1 MNKQQKII
9 LFSGIGVV
17 AIIVALIV
25 YVIMTPQET
34 EPEQKEVPLLDA
46 TEQRDSLQNAYDQLE
61 LTNQFEQ
68 LEAQVEQFEGQEKY
82 LKDDKIVKEYN
93 DAKERINKLLGE
105 LNSEKS
111 SNKQN
116 REKIKQL
123 EAEIATLK
131 DIVRHYL
138 QEMERLSNE
147 NAELRTQL
155 QQSASRNEELTTQ
168 VQQTASRNEQLT
180 NQVRVASKLNITA
193 LNLTAYN
200 KKGKTEKNITK
211 ARQLGVSFSVAPNNT
226 ASAGM
231 KTFAVRVLTP
241 EGTLLGGQGSVSF
254 DGQQV
259 AVSAVKQAEYDNGEL
274 RMMIYVNV
282 TATPTPGDYTVDVFC
297 DGHRLGSRRFTMKK

>member
-168 VQQTASRNEQLT
+168 V
-180 NQVRVASKLNITA
+180 
-193 LNLTAYN
+193 
-200 KKGKTEKNITK
+200 
-211 ARQLGVSFSVAPNNT
+211 
-226 ASAGM
+226 
-231 KTFAVRVLTP
+231 
-241 EGTLLGGQGSVSF
+241 
-254 DGQQV
+254 
-259 AVSAVKQAEYDNGEL
+259 
-274 RMMIYVNV
+274 
-282 TATPTPGDYTVDVFC
+282 
-297 DGHRLGSRRFTMKK
+297 

>member
-131 DIVRHYL
+131 DIVRHFL

-200 KKGKTEKNITK
+200 KKGKAEKNITK

-259 AVSAVKQAEYDNGEL
+259 AV
-274 RMMIYVNV
+274 
-282 TATPTPGDYTVDVFC
+282 
-297 DGHRLGSRRFTMKK
+297 